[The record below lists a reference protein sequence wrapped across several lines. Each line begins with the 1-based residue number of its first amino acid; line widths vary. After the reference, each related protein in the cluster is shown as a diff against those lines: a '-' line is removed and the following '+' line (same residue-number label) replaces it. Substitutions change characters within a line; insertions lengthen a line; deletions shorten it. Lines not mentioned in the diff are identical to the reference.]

1 MGLSKTITQKNLKR
15 QNIGCKSRKDAKGL
29 PFALLLSLKLHIHK
43 PTELF
48 LLIFSVWCPLLF
60 VLGAR
65 VNRAVGDVEHSVTHT
80 AAVTAQHIIQK
91 VLANPRLM

>member
-43 PTELF
+43 PTEFSAYF
-48 LLIFSVWCPLLF
+48 LSMVPL
-60 VLGAR
+60 VIPSRIVPSRR
-65 VNRAVGDVEHSVTHT
+65 VSSRDFPDPR
-80 AAVTAQHIIQK
+80 K
-91 VLANPRLM
+91 NPRDRTETHL